1 MADLVADRMSTSSAV
16 LTTSGL
22 TKEYGSTVA
31 LSDVSI
37 TVERGS
43 VYGLVGPNGAGKTT
57 LLSMLSGLRS
67 PSRGTIDI
75 GADEIGVLPD
85 TPQFDRWLTGRE
97 VVALARS
104 LGTKIVPEARIDEV
118 LEAAGLTEAARR
130 RVGGYS
136 RGMLQR
142 LGLASTV
149 VSEPDLILLDEPAA
163 ALDPRG
169 RREVLDLVAELRGKA
184 TVIFSSHIL
193 DDVEEV
199 CDAIGI
205 LSSGELVY
213 EGSLRNLLDIQGTD
227 RTYRLDTNDPGAV
240 VASLVD
246 RDWVDSVKVIGSS
259 VMVTGTEPDAIRE
272 SIVRFTGTVDAL
284 ITAVVPVSRSLEDIF
299 LEVTT

>member
-1 MADLVADRMSTSSAV
+1 MTEAPLA

-22 TKEYGSTVA
+22 SKDYGITTA
-31 LSDVSI
+31 LSNVSI
-37 TVERGS
+37 NVEAGS
-43 VYGLVGPNGAGKTT
+43 VYGLIGPNGAGKTT
-57 LLSMLSGLRS
+57 LLSMLAGLRT
-67 PSRGTIDI
+67 PTRGSLDI
-75 GADEIGVLPD
+75 KATEIGVLPD

-104 LGTKIVPEARIDEV
+104 LGATEVPEQRIDEV
-118 LEAAGLTEAARR
+118 LTAAGLREAASRK
-130 RVGGYS
+130 VGGYS

-169 RREVLDLVAELRGKA
+169 RREVLDLVSQLRGRA

-205 LSSGELVY
+205 LASGELVY
-213 EGSLRNLLDIQGTD
+213 EGSLRNLLDIHGTD
-227 RTYRLDTNDPGAV
+227 RTYRLETADPGAV
-240 VASLVD
+240 VAALVD
-246 RDWVDSVKVIGSS
+246 RDWVESVKIIGSTVMVIG
-259 VMVTGTEPDAIRE
+259 TTHDAIRD
-272 SIVRFTGTVDAL
+272 SIVRFAATTDTL
-284 ITAVVPVSRSLEDIF
+284 ITAVTPVTRSLEDIF
-299 LEVTT
+299 LEVTK